1 MQQRNNSLEN
11 GPRNATSIDC
21 AETTQET
28 IIVQIDR
35 PMVATERYTR
45 SKKVLNREGMEPD
58 LNSSTRDLP
67 PPREG
72 RFRKMLDEMK
82 GQSVDLL

>member
-67 PPREG
+67 PREG

>member
-45 SKKVLNREGMEPD
+45 SKKVLNREGMEAD
-58 LNSSTRDLP
+58 LNSSTRDL